1 MKPIAEALFVVILCG
16 GLVWTEISG
25 FEARLA
31 LMKESVETD
40 ALL

>member
-1 MKPIAEALFVVILCG
+1 MRPIFEVLFVVILCG
-16 GLVWTEISG
+16 GLVWTEING
-25 FEARLA
+25 FEGRLA